1 MNIVLVMSDTYRYD
15 NLSCY
20 GPTQV
25 RTPHLDQFAE
35 EAFVSDNAYLDF
47 FPTIPNRLD
56 IMSGRFSFIDHEW
69 CPLPK
74 ETVTLQQILS
84 ASGLVTYL
92 IADNPHLCEMGFN
105 YDRGFDA
112 FEWIR
117 VQETDR
123 WATSPKDVKLRHQQD
138 EL

>member
-1 MNIVLVMSDTYRYD
+1 
-15 NLSCY
+15 
-20 GPTQV
+20 
-25 RTPHLDQFAE
+25 
-35 EAFVSDNAYLDF
+35 
-47 FPTIPNRLD
+47 
-56 IMSGRFSFIDHEW
+56 MSGRFSFIDHEW

-123 WATSPKDVKLRHQQD
+123 WTTSPKDVELRTSKTSC
-138 EL
+138 ESVAKRRKPEEVINS